1 MYVIYT
7 SIKLKKN
14 KYLKTHLPGVV
25 SGIAGNSAN
34 TTVIV
39 SLENKLAVL
48 FKELR
53 QVREVSSSDCGFS
66 MYLIFV
72 TPDTA
77 SIQQSLG
84 DNTCIHVLK
93 KGPPLHFTLKKGPT
107 DRISG
112 QGDWY
117 ISLLGAFS
125 YLVRYE
131 ATTKMAQLIAA
142 PKELLWS
149 PNMGKILFSGSE
161 SKQHVDQLK
170 LSSAPIYKPPR
181 PAACVVQQTLCIV
194 TNDEDTV
201 FFALCFISVHWIW
214 GRQNGLAIKSVQ
226 SLPSYVYIILQYG
239 WTNCLDSF
247 QKVLLFT
254 KSVNYS

>member
-84 DNTCIHVLK
+84 DNIVFMYSR
-93 KGPPLHFTLKKGPT
+93 KGPLSTLHSRKGLQT
-107 DRISG
+107 EF
-112 QGDWY
+112 
-117 ISLLGAFS
+117 LGRVIDTF
-125 YLVRYE
+125 LCWGPF
-131 ATTKMAQLIAA
+131 LI
-142 PKELLWS
+142 
-149 PNMGKILFSGSE
+149 
-161 SKQHVDQLK
+161 
-170 LSSAPIYKPPR
+170 
-181 PAACVVQQTLCIV
+181 
-194 TNDEDTV
+194 
-201 FFALCFISVHWIW
+201 
-214 GRQNGLAIKSVQ
+214 
-226 SLPSYVYIILQYG
+226 
-239 WTNCLDSF
+239 
-247 QKVLLFT
+247 
-254 KSVNYS
+254 